1 MIPRCRPAALLLA
14 LLIGA
19 AGTGAGQDK
28 KDDPKKKVD
37 AKLEEMKKDDDP
49 KKAAAKK
56 DDENTA
62 AKLQA
67 YADSARGEPVSF
79 KSVDGVKLS
88 GVFYKAMDGAKPVVL
103 MLHDYKANPNDVV
116 WEDTAKLCLAK
127 GFNVLRFDFRG
138 HGKSTEVIAG
148 DFWVRNEN
156 RNFIT
161 GGTAANVATK
171 TAIKAADFR
180 PAYFPML
187 VQDIAAARNYL
198 DQLNDSGTV
207 NTSTIYLLGA
217 GDAAGLGFLF
227 MASEWSRERI
237 KPNVGVP
244 AQYVSPR
251 RALFPSAEPAG
262 PDIGGAIWLGPTR
275 NQAMPLATMKEWCLT
290 PATIELRSQTRMLF
304 LHGDKEPKSTAFAKE
319 LYSGVLLIDKKVTL
333 TGMSLTKPEF
343 ISYVRDIKGSSA
355 GGTKLL
361 GNNLG
366 TENLISVF
374 LKDIDKDRSA
384 KTRKNRDWDKPLWI
398 NVTDY
403 GLCN

>member
-1 MIPRCRPAALLLA
+1 MIPRLRPAVLLLA

-37 AKLEEMKKDDDP
+37 AKLEEMKKDDP
-49 KKAAAKK
+49 KKDAAKK
-56 DDENTA
+56 DDEDIS
-62 AKLQA
+62 KRLQD
-67 YADSARGEPVSF
+67 YADKARGEPVSF

-88 GVFYKAMDGAKPVVL
+88 GVFYKAMDGGKPVVL
-103 MLHDYKANPNDVV
+103 MLHDYKAHPNDVV

-138 HGKSTEVIAG
+138 HGKSNEVVAG
-148 DFWVRNEN
+148 EFWVRNEN
-156 RNFIT
+156 RNLIN
-161 GGTAANVATK
+161 GGTAGNVATK
-171 TAIKAADFR
+171 TAIKAADFK
-180 PAYFPML
+180 PNYFPML

-237 KPNVGVP
+237 KPNVPVAP
-244 AQYVSPR
+244 QYVSPR
-251 RALFPSAEPAG
+251 RLLFPSSEPAG
-262 PDIGGAIWLGPTR
+262 PDIAGAIWLGPTR
-275 NQAMPLATMKEWCLT
+275 NGSIPLANMKEWCLSA
-290 PATIELRSQTRMLF
+290 ATIELRSQTRMLF
-304 LHGDKEPKSTAFAKE
+304 LHGEKDPKSTTFSKQLFSE
-319 LYSGVLLIDKKVTL
+319 VLMIDKKT
-333 TGMSLTKPEF
+333 TPNGTSLTKPESV
-343 ISYVRDIKGSSA
+343 SYLQSVKGSAA

-361 GNNLG
+361 GNNLP
-366 TENLISVF
+366 TENLIGVF

-398 NVTDY
+398 NVADY
-403 GLCN
+403 GLCY